1 MIVVERTFG
10 DRKMHGVRRL
20 LAAAGIVVLA
30 TIGSAAA
37 QTGAPANGGLQSFA
51 QADKPST
58 ATRVKTWTRA
68 RLEAAKKRWAADN
81 AKFADCQKQL
91 LEQRK
96 TKRLSL
102 HKQGHFLQDC
112 MNRKP

>member
-1 MIVVERTFG
+1 
-10 DRKMHGVRRL
+10 MHGVRRL
-20 LAAAGIVVLA
+20 LAAAGMVVLA
-30 TIGSAAA
+30 AVGSEAA
-37 QTGAPANGGLQSFA
+37 QTSVPANAGLLSFA

-58 ATRVKTWTRA
+58 ATRFKTWTRA
-68 RLEAAKKRWAADN
+68 KLDAAKKRWAEDN
-81 AKFADCQKQL
+81 AKFTACQTQL

-112 MNRKP
+112 MLRKP

>member
-1 MIVVERTFG
+1 
-10 DRKMHGVRRL
+10 MHGVRRL
-20 LAAAGIVVLA
+20 LAAASMVVLA
-30 TIGSAAA
+30 TVGGAAA
-37 QTGAPANGGLQSFA
+37 QTSAPVNGGLQSFA

-58 ATRVKTWTRA
+58 VTRVKIWTRT

-81 AKFADCQKQL
+81 AKFTDCQKQL

-112 MNRKP
+112 MLRKP

>member
-1 MIVVERTFG
+1 
-10 DRKMHGVRRL
+10 MHGVRRL
-20 LAAAGIVVLA
+20 LAAAGIVVL
-30 TIGSAAA
+30 TTMGSVAAP
-37 QTGAPANGGLQSFA
+37 TSAPANSGLQSFA

-58 ATRVKTWTRA
+58 VTRVKTWTRA
-68 RLEAAKKRWAADN
+68 KLEAAKKRWAEDN
-81 AKFADCQKQL
+81 AKFTDCQKQL

>member
-1 MIVVERTFG
+1 
-10 DRKMHGVRRL
+10 MHGVRQL

-30 TIGSAAA
+30 TVGSAVA
-37 QTGAPANGGLQSFA
+37 QTGAPTTTTGLQSFA
-51 QADKPST
+51 QTDKPST
-58 ATRVKTWTRA
+58 VTRVKIWTRSK
-68 RLEAAKKRWAADN
+68 LEAAQKRWAEDN

-96 TKRLSL
+96 TKRFSL

>member
-1 MIVVERTFG
+1 MQ
-10 DRKMHGVRRL
+10 DVRRL
-20 LAAAGIVVLA
+20 LAAAGIVLLA
-30 TIGSAAA
+30 TMGGAAA
-37 QTGAPANGGLQSFA
+37 QTSAPANVELQSFA

-68 RLEAAKKRWAADN
+68 KLEAAKKRWAADN
-81 AKFADCQKQL
+81 AKFTDCQKQL

-112 MNRKP
+112 MLRKP

>member
-1 MIVVERTFG
+1 
-10 DRKMHGVRRL
+10 MHGVRRL

-30 TIGSAAA
+30 TVGSAAA
-37 QTGAPANGGLQSFA
+37 QTSVPANGGLQSFA
-51 QADKPST
+51 QANKPST
-58 ATRVKTWTRA
+58 VTRVKTWTRA

-81 AKFADCQKQL
+81 AKFTDCQKQL

-102 HKQGHFLQDC
+102 HQQGQFLQDC
-112 MNRKP
+112 MLRKP

>member
-1 MIVVERTFG
+1 
-10 DRKMHGVRRL
+10 MHGVRRL
-20 LAAAGIVVLA
+20 LAAAGVVVLA
-30 TIGSAAA
+30 TIGGAAA
-37 QTGAPANGGLQSFA
+37 QTSAPAANMGLQSFA
-51 QADKPST
+51 QADKPS
-58 ATRVKTWTRA
+58 AVTRVKSWTRA

-81 AKFADCQKQL
+81 RKFSDCQKQL

-96 TKRLSL
+96 TKRFSL

>member
-1 MIVVERTFG
+1 
-10 DRKMHGVRRL
+10 MHKVGRL
-20 LAAAGIVVLA
+20 LAAAGIVALA

-37 QTGAPANGGLQSFA
+37 QTSAPANVGLQSFA
-51 QADKPST
+51 QANKPST
-58 ATRVKTWTRA
+58 VTRVKIWTRS

-81 AKFADCQKQL
+81 AKFTDCQKQL

-112 MNRKP
+112 MLRKP

>member
-1 MIVVERTFG
+1 
-10 DRKMHGVRRL
+10 MHGVRRL

-30 TIGSAAA
+30 TVSSAAA
-37 QTGAPANGGLQSFA
+37 QTNVPANVGLQAFA

-58 ATRVKTWTRA
+58 VTRVKTWTRA
-68 RLEAAKKRWAADN
+68 KLEAAKKRWAEDN

-96 TKRLSL
+96 KKRLSL

-112 MNRKP
+112 MLRKP

>member
-1 MIVVERTFG
+1 
-10 DRKMHGVRRL
+10 MHKVGRL

-30 TIGSAAA
+30 KIGSVSA
-37 QTGAPANGGLQSFA
+37 QTVAPAVDAGLQSFA

-58 ATRVKTWTRA
+58 VTRVKTWTRA

-81 AKFADCQKQL
+81 AKFTDCQKQL

-102 HKQGHFLQDC
+102 HKQGQFLQAC
-112 MNRKP
+112 MQRKP

>member
-1 MIVVERTFG
+1 
-10 DRKMHGVRRL
+10 MHGVRRW
-20 LAAAGIVVLA
+20 LAAAGMVVLA
-30 TIGSAAA
+30 AVGSAAA
-37 QTGAPANGGLQSFA
+37 QASAPVNVGLQSFA

-58 ATRVKTWTRA
+58 VTRVKTWTRA
-68 RLEAAKKRWAADN
+68 KLEAAKKRWAADN
-81 AKFADCQKQL
+81 AKFTDCQKQV

-112 MNRKP
+112 MLRKP

>member
-1 MIVVERTFG
+1 
-10 DRKMHGVRRL
+10 MHGVRRL
-20 LAAAGIVVLA
+20 LAAAGVVVLA
-30 TIGSAAA
+30 TIGGAAA
-37 QTGAPANGGLQSFA
+37 QTSVPAANMGLQSLA
-51 QADKPST
+51 QADKPS
-58 ATRVKTWTRA
+58 AVTRVKSWTRA

-81 AKFADCQKQL
+81 RKFSDCQKQL

-96 TKRLSL
+96 TKRFSL

>member
-1 MIVVERTFG
+1 
-10 DRKMHGVRRL
+10 MHGVRRL
-20 LAAAGIVVLA
+20 LAAAGLVILA
-30 TIGSAAA
+30 TVGSAAA
-37 QTGAPANGGLQSFA
+37 QTSAPANIGLQSFA

-58 ATRVKTWTRA
+58 VTRVKTWTRA
-68 RLEAAKKRWAADN
+68 KLAAAKKRWAADN

-96 TKRLSL
+96 TKRMSL
-102 HKQGHFLQDC
+102 HRQGDFLNAC

>member
-1 MIVVERTFG
+1 
-10 DRKMHGVRRL
+10 MHGGRRV
-20 LAAAGIVVLA
+20 LAAAGIAVLA
-30 TIGSAAA
+30 TMGNAAG
-37 QTGAPANGGLQSFA
+37 QTSAPATIGLQSFA

-58 ATRVKTWTRA
+58 VTRVKTWTRA
-68 RLEAAKKRWAADN
+68 KLDAAKKRWAADN

-102 HKQGHFLQDC
+102 HKQGQFLQDC
-112 MNRKP
+112 MLRKP

>member
-1 MIVVERTFG
+1 
-10 DRKMHGVRRL
+10 MHSVRRL
-20 LAAAGIVVLA
+20 LAVAGVVVLA

-37 QTGAPANGGLQSFA
+37 QTGAPAANVGLQSFA

-58 ATRVKTWTRA
+58 VTRVKTWTRA

>member
-1 MIVVERTFG
+1 MY
-10 DRKMHGVRRL
+10 GVRRL
-20 LAAAGIVVLA
+20 LAAVGIVVLA

-37 QTGAPANGGLQSFA
+37 QTSAPANVGLQSFA

-68 RLEAAKKRWAADN
+68 KLEAAKKRWAEDN

-96 TKRLSL
+96 TSRLSL
-102 HKQGHFLQDC
+102 HQQGHLLQDC

>member
-1 MIVVERTFG
+1 
-10 DRKMHGVRRL
+10 MHGIRRL
-20 LAAAGIVVLA
+20 LAATGVVVLA

-37 QTGAPANGGLQSFA
+37 QTGVPAAQVGLQSFA
-51 QADKPST
+51 QADRPSMSK
-58 ATRVKTWTRA
+58 RVKFWTRA
-68 RLEAAKKRWAADN
+68 RLEAAKKRWAEDN
-81 AKFADCQKQL
+81 QKFSDCQKQL

-102 HKQGHFLQDC
+102 HKQGYFLQAC